1 MGYLGGGQAHAPGRV
16 PSRATARAAE
26 SATLPRV
33 TPSPESGDLL
43 GGPLP
48 DLTLPD
54 THGADYRLRQ
64 FVGSRPLVLF
74 FYVLNGTPG

>member
-1 MGYLGGGQAHAPGRV
+1 MGSSGGGQASRVGR
-16 PSRATARAAE
+16 SRRERRTRTAE
-26 SATLPRV
+26 SATLPPV
-33 TPSPESGDLL
+33 TPSHEPGDLL
-43 GGPLP
+43 GQPLP